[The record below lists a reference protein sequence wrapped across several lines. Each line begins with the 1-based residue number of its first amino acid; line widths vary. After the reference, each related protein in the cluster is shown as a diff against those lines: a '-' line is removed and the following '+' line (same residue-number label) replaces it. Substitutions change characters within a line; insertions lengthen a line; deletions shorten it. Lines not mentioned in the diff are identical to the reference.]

1 MCGDLM
7 KKSFKILSVLV
18 SFVLLF
24 TSCGKATPQKTVEK
38 IKSYFESNNYSECKS
53 YLSSIDSGVKVQISD
68 SALDAV
74 KNEFSEIYKKY
85 ENYDIFDIT
94 LFDTAF
100 VEKCVK
106 LWGIASEF
114 TPSEDKKF
122 DEQLQYLRYFS
133 EISDSMR
140 YKEMFRMLKDMSSAG
155 YFYTIQKSL
164 NDYEVLG
171 DYKLFE
177 DTQKICSEFDVSEY
191 NPQEYYITELRSAC
205 EQLNKHL
212 ISVNNGFVTGDT
224 AVIADAIGGIYDKA
238 DTFLFACDSAE
249 TVYSSLNEAMNTFRI
264 NGAFADF
271 KNEISFGEGRK
282 YTTGTEFPLSFI
294 SGSAYVPNDDN
305 NDKNGNETDTP
316 TGISKKEAIRIAV
329 NAINK
334 TKAYKSDITL
344 NRTQTVNVQMTSF
357 ETESEITS
365 AVTLVKVK
373 INDALKASNGTSK
386 GTMNF
391 SNGVSENL
399 TLDGSIPPSDRKASL
414 DSSFVESYTAVKG
427 TGGYV
432 ITFNLYSCTSTDDNL
447 SKNLLSIVDG
457 FYFDKE
463 APNIEHET
471 FYGPTA
477 ISLVVNNY
485 GYLSKY
491 DYSISGVADCKFIE
505 NGEKVGSGKFD
516 FQQKYSYNFVY

>member
-1 MCGDLM
+1 M
-7 KKSFKILSVLV
+7 KKSLKILSVLV
-18 SFVLLF
+18 SFILLF
-24 TSCGKATPQKTVEK
+24 TSCGKATPQKAVEK
-38 IKSYFESNNYSECKS
+38 IKSCFENNDYSECKS
-53 YLSSIDSGVKVQISD
+53 YLSSIDSSVKSQISD

-74 KNEFSEIYKKY
+74 KNEFSEIYKNY
-85 ENYDIFDIT
+85 EKYDIFDIT

-133 EISDSMR
+133 ELSDSMR

-177 DTQKICSEFDVSEY
+177 DALKISSEFDVSEY

-205 EQLNKHL
+205 EKLSKDL
-212 ISVNNGFVTGDT
+212 VSVNNGFVTGDT

-238 DTFLFACDSAE
+238 DTFLYACDSAE
-249 TVYSSLNEAMNTFRI
+249 TVYSFLNEAMNTFRI
-264 NGAFADF
+264 NGAFAEF
-271 KNEISFGEGRK
+271 KNEINFDEGRK

-294 SGSAYVPNDDN
+294 SGSAYVPNDN
-305 NDKNGNETDTP
+305 NENNGNETDKP
-316 TGISKKEAIRIAV
+316 AAISKKEAIRIAV

-365 AVTLVKVK
+365 AVSLVKVK

-399 TLDGSIPPSDRKASL
+399 TLNDSVPPSGRSASL
-414 DSSFVESYTAVKG
+414 DSSLVETYTAVKG

-432 ITFNLYSCTSTDDNL
+432 ITFNLYSCTSTDDNV
-447 SKNLLSIVDG
+447 SNNLLSIVDG

-463 APNIEHET
+463 APNIEYKT

-477 ISLVVNNY
+477 ISLIVNNY

-491 DYSISGVADCKFIE
+491 DYSISGVADCKFKE
-505 NGEKVGSGKFD
+505 NGEKVGTGKFD